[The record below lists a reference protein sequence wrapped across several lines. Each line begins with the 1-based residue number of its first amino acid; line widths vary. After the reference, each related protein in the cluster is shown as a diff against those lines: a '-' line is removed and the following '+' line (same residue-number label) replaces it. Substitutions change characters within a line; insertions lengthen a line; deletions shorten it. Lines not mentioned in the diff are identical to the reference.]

1 MHLRYI
7 RLDMRKSTNKNTMVL
22 SVKTLMDLLL
32 LTWSDL
38 SHHNP
43 HSRFPAMI
51 NLWLTRSVSHSQ
63 ITYDSTG
70 WKLYNC
76 ESIHPIHWQL
86 HILETQFPLVG
97 DEIFHSIDIYAS
109 CIHIRVKDQDHE
121 YLHHR
126 CMHPGGQKIYAW
138 FDMDSVHCT
147 CIMNICINDTC
158 MIHPEYMHVDVR
170 GLAGLR
176 IPVSGLEIWG
186 STRLL
191 V

>member
-7 RLDMRKSTNKNTMVL
+7 RMDMRKSTNKNTMVP

-51 NLWLTRSVSHSQ
+51 NLWLTRSVSHWQ

-86 HILETQFPLVG
+86 LILETQFPLVG
-97 DEIFHSIDIYAS
+97 DEIFHSVDIYAS

-126 CMHPGGQKIYAW
+126 CMHHAHIQVVRRYMHDLIWTVYIVLASWIYASMIHAW
-138 FDMDSVHCT
+138 Y
-147 CIMNICINDTC
+147 ILNIC
-158 MIHPEYMHVDVR
+158 MLM
-170 GLAGLR
+170 
-176 IPVSGLEIWG
+176 SGVW
-186 STRLL
+186 RA
-191 V
+191 